1 MPFSKPLPLSLYIHI
16 PWCVRKCPYC
26 DFNSHAANGAL
37 PEREYIDAL
46 LSDLEQETRCIEE
59 REIGSIFIGGGT
71 PSLFSPESIERLL
84 NGVAHHV
91 SINEEAEITLE
102 ANPGT
107 LEAGKFSE
115 FAAAG
120 INRLSIGVQSFQNPA
135 LQRLGRIHQA
145 RDAFRAAEQAHA
157 AGLENFN
164 LDLMFGLPGQTPE
177 HALRDLQNAVSLEPA
192 HISWYQL
199 TLEPNTA
206 FHHSPPID
214 IPTDETCWEIQ
225 KQGQEFLEE
234 HSYNQYE
241 ISAYSRKQQCKH
253 NLNYWQF
260 GDYIG
265 IGAGAHAKITSH
277 KAENVARTAK
287 IKHPRDYLLQA
298 DSKNRISTSQLLS
311 QQDLALEFM
320 MNALRLTKGF
330 EPALFEQRTGM
341 PLESTNEQLQ
351 QAMDKDLLTISNNRI
366 QPTTMGK
373 RFLDDLV
380 ALFMS

>member
-1 MPFSKPLPLSLYIHI
+1 MPFSKPLPLGLYIHI

-26 DFNSHAANGAL
+26 DFNSHAANGSL

-46 LSDLEQETRCIEE
+46 LSDLEQESYLTENRAIET
-59 REIGSIFIGGGT
+59 IFIGGGT

-84 NGVAHHV
+84 TGVKNYISV
-91 SINEEAEITLE
+91 DEEAEITLE
-102 ANPGT
+102 ANPGA
-107 LEAGKFSE
+107 LETGKFAE
-115 FAAAG
+115 FSAAG
-120 INRLSIGVQSFQNPA
+120 INRVSIGVQSFQNHA

-145 RDAFRAAEQAHA
+145 KDAFRAAEQAHA

-177 HALRDLQNAVSLEPA
+177 HALKDLQNAVSLEPA

-225 KQGQEFLEE
+225 QQGQEFLAE

-241 ISAYSRKQQCKH
+241 ISAYARKQPCKH

-265 IGAGAHAKITSH
+265 IGAGAHAKITSCQ
-277 KAENVARTAK
+277 NDSITRTAK
-287 IKHPRDYLLQA
+287 IKHPNDYLLQA
-298 DSKNRISTSQLLS
+298 GTQNRISTTQHLS
-311 QQDLALEFM
+311 QEDLILEFM
-320 MNALRLTKGF
+320 MNTLRLTEGF
-330 EPALFEQRTGM
+330 ESALFEQRTGLY
-341 PLESTNEQLQ
+341 LENINKQLQ
-351 QAMDKDLLTISNNRI
+351 QAMDKDLLSFSGERI
-366 QPTTMGK
+366 KPTTLGK
-373 RFLDDLV
+373 RFLNDLI
-380 ALFMS
+380 AQFMS